1 MRLKENNQ
9 LKLISFLIA
18 ILLFISVNENFKNF
32 SVLGNSDNKSTAWVT
47 EVPLEAEYDK
57 EKLYVV
63 GIPNTVSVKL
73 SGSLAK
79 VQKESVARHFK
90 VKLNLKNAQIGDDQ
104 KVKLEIEGLE
114 SGLEGTV
121 EPGTITISIRE
132 KVTRE
137 FKVTPT
143 VKNERLLIG
152 YESKARN
159 KQAGVKTHVIVCL
172 TSALM
177 MIISKEAFLDT
188 HDFDSTRV
196 AAQIVSGISFIGGGI
211 IFMRDKKISGLT
223 TAAGIWATSGIGMAI
238 GGGLWFFGVV
248 CSVFVMLIQWLTHDF
263 TKQHQIYQA
272 SINGTVGD
280 ISLVHDIY
288 QYCDLKQY
296 QIANV
301 DVKDIGGK
309 YEINIQ
315 IENDKQISIDDIEA
329 TIRERHIDFKIK
341 KVKFKSSENN
351 PQ

>member
-57 EKLYVV
+57 DKLYVV

-132 KVTRE
+132 KATKE
-137 FKVTPT
+137 FKVTP
-143 VKNERLLIG
+143 VIKKERLLIG
-152 YESKARN
+152 YEVDNLS
-159 KQAGVKTHVIVCL
+159 
-172 TSALM
+172 
-177 MIISKEAFLDT
+177 
-188 HDFDSTRV
+188 
-196 AAQIVSGISFIGGGI
+196 VSNETV
-211 IFMRDKKISGLT
+211 KISG
-223 TAAGIWATSGIGMAI
+223 AI
-238 GGGLWFFGVV
+238 ESLNRINEVRAE
-248 CSVFVMLIQWLTHDF
+248 SDTR
-263 TKQHQIYQA
+263 TKLNRNTREEA
-272 SINGTVGD
+272 K
-280 ISLVHDIY
+280 LVAYDSDYNKIE
-288 QYCDLKQY
+288 D
-296 QIANV
+296 
-301 DVKDIGGK
+301 
-309 YEINIQ
+309 IQ
-315 IENDKQISIDDIEA
+315 IEPSSTVMNIELKNIEKEVPLEVNTIGSLPSGFELISATADVSKVAVRAEDEA
-329 TIRERHIDFKIK
+329 TLAKVSEMFVDVDLSDVKEETEERSNLKIYPKENIRIATDTPIVKVTIKIRK
-341 KVKFKSSENN
+341 K
-351 PQ
+351 